1 MITGFY
7 NTVLKTENGRKYFKY
22 QVNNKIVKKEIKK
35 KDILILK
42 KTVEELGLL
51 WGIYDL
57 ELANQFKGDYDLKE
71 LTGRYGLQCQ
81 D

>member
-57 ELANQFKGDYDLKE
+57 ELANQFKSDYNLKE

>member
-1 MITGFY
+1 MYDKKQFI
-7 NTVLKTENGRKYFKY
+7 
-22 QVNNKIVKKEIKK
+22 NNW
-35 KDILILK
+35 DLIL
-42 KTVEELGLL
+42 VLGEDIAEELGLL

-71 LTGRYGLQCQ
+71 LTRRYGLQCQ